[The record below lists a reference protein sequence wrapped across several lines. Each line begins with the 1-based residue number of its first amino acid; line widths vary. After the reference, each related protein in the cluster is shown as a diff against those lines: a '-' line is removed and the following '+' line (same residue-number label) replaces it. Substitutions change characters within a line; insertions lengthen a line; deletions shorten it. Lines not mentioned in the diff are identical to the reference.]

1 MLYIEGETFVDGG
14 CPDGEQASSGKV
26 PWLFGRDSSY
36 GMTSEAVG
44 TLPRRPTEDRR
55 LSVGVIG

>member
-1 MLYIEGETFVDGG
+1 MAGARAVNKHLAERFH
-14 CPDGEQASSGKV
+14 
-26 PWLFGRDSSY
+26 WLSAEIRY